1 MTTNESIEILEALAS
16 GYSPVTGEILNHESV
31 LQERNVIRALQ
42 IAIDQLKREHP
53 QQQQYN
59 TEITIPD
66 EEITAAIELFKGQKQ
81 RATPNQLACL
91 FIAARKFKNEVLV
104 SHKLYGKYRD
114 TYSKGQLLDFF
125 TRYFKEYHQAMER
138 EKKKMN
144 EQLQK
149 RISYFDKKKFNNLS
163 EKSIINLK
171 NKISELGILKTEN
184 LSEYVQMARKFHAR
198 SYEPWSDTEKML
210 LEKALQYTNDLQL
223 LSECFQRG
231 KDSIRASGE
240 RILYQSQIQ
249 QTDGSDN

>member
-16 GYSPVTGEILNHESV
+16 GYSPITGEILDNESV

-53 QQQQYN
+53 QEQQYN
-59 TEITIPD
+59 TEIKIPD
-66 EEITAAIELFKGQKQ
+66 EEIISAIELFKGQKQ
-81 RATPNQLACL
+81 KATPNQLACL
-91 FIAARKFKNEVLV
+91 FLATRKFKNEMLV
-104 SHKLYGKYRD
+104 SDKLYGKYSD

-125 TRYFKEYHQAMER
+125 TRYLDTYHQAK
-138 EKKKMN
+138 EKKKGN
-144 EQLQK
+144 DRPQK
-149 RISYFDKKKFNNLS
+149 RISFFDKKKFNNLS
-163 EKSIINLK
+163 EKSITNLK
-171 NKISELGILKTEN
+171 NKINELGVLKTEN
-184 LSEYVQMARKFHAR
+184 LSEYVQMSRKFHAR

-249 QTDGSDN
+249 QTDGNDN